1 MVMPLPFSV
10 RRPTVPAKDGA
21 SWPHVIILGGGFAGA
36 HAVGALR
43 DARVRVTLID
53 RNVYKTFQPLLYQVA
68 TAGLNP
74 GDVTMF
80 LRGLSLKV
88 PNMRYRQGEVEGVDP
103 ERKVVKLDEGQKGIH
118 ELQYDYLIIANGATT
133 TYFGTPGAEEHAMPM
148 YTRSQSL
155 AIRDRIFSEL
165 ERSSREDVAGHDKL
179 HVCIVGGG
187 PTGVEIAGALADFRM
202 QELDILYP
210 EMDPG
215 TLQVTVLQRGDE
227 LIKEFSPKYREY
239 AAEELRDRGVT
250 LRLGHGVKS
259 VGYDHVVL
267 DNGSILESDITIWA
281 AGVAIPE
288 SVKEWGLPQD
298 KRGRIA
304 VDDYLQVKG
313 FPGVYAAGDIAGQ
326 DEPLPQLAQPAI
338 QMGQAAA
345 RSIAADVAGKP
356 RKRFTYTD
364 LGTMATIGRHAAIA
378 EIPHV
383 GGLSGAMGWAAWLGV
398 HITKMIG
405 HRNQRAVAM
414 NLLSLYGGTRGTHQ
428 PNPVVGEVDSLRAA
442 KIFEE
447 QAAHRKFGL
456 GAQAGDPSDVLASGK
471 SSAQGLRKKP
481 EKKTAKAERTT
492 RQAPGARHVADP
504 SQD

>member
-1 MVMPLPFSV
+1 MMLPFLS

-21 SWPHVIILGGGFAGA
+21 SWPHVVIVGGGFAGA
-36 HAVGALR
+36 NAVLGLR
-43 DARVRVTLID
+43 DSRVRVTLID

-88 PNMRYRQGEVEGVDP
+88 PNMRYRQGEVVGVDP
-103 ERKVVKLDEGQKGIH
+103 ERKIVTLNEGQRGDQ
-118 ELQYDYLIIANGATT
+118 ELSYDYLVLAGGATT

-148 YTRSQSL
+148 YTRAQAL
-155 AIRDRIFSEL
+155 AIRDRVFSEL
-165 ERSSREDVAGHDKL
+165 ERSSREAWRTHDKL

-227 LIKEFSPKYREY
+227 LLKEFSDKYRQY
-239 AAEELRDRGVT
+239 AADELRDRGVT
-250 LRLGHGVKS
+250 LRLGHGVKE

-267 DNGSILESDITIWA
+267 DDDSILESDITIWA
-281 AGVAIPE
+281 AGVAVPDAV
-288 SVKEWGLPQD
+288 SEWGLPQD
-298 KRGRIA
+298 KRGRLA
-304 VDDYLQVKG
+304 VDDHLQVKD
-313 FPGVYAAGDIAGQ
+313 FPGVYAAGDIAAQ

-338 QMGQAAA
+338 QTGAAVA
-345 RSIAADVAGKP
+345 RSIAADVKGKARP
-356 RKRFTYTD
+356 TFSYTN

-378 EIPHV
+378 EIPFL
-383 GGLSGAMGWAAWLGV
+383 GGLSGSMGWAAWLGV
-398 HITKMIG
+398 HITKMLG

-414 NLLSLYGGTRGTHQ
+414 NLLSLYGGSRATHQ

-442 KIFEE
+442 RIFEE
-447 QAAHRKFGL
+447 QARNRLFGL
-456 GAQAGDPSDVLASGK
+456 NAGAASPVSPVSPG
-471 SSAQGLRKKP
+471 SAD
-481 EKKTAKAERTT
+481 E
-492 RQAPGARHVADP
+492 ADEAAAVR
-504 SQD
+504 

>member
-1 MVMPLPFSV
+1 MSLPFLT

-21 SWPHVIILGGGFAGA
+21 SWPHVVIVGGGFAGA
-36 HAVGALR
+36 NAVLGLR

-88 PNMRYRQGEVEGVDP
+88 PNMRYRQGEVVGVDP
-103 ERKVVKLDEGQKGIH
+103 ERKVVTLNEGQRGDQ
-118 ELQYDYLIIANGATT
+118 ELSYDYLVLANGATT

-148 YTRSQSL
+148 YTRAQAL
-155 AIRDRIFSEL
+155 AIRDRVFSEL
-165 ERSSREDVAGHDKL
+165 ERSSREAGVTHDKL

-215 TLQVTVLQRGDE
+215 TLQLTVLQRGDE
-227 LIKEFSPKYREY
+227 LLKEFSDKYRQY
-239 AAEELRDRGVT
+239 AADELRDRGVV
-250 LRLGHGVKS
+250 LRLGHGVRE
-259 VGYDHVVL
+259 VGYDHVIL
-267 DNGSILESDITIWA
+267 DDGSILESDITIWA

-288 SVKEWGLPQD
+288 AVSRWGLPQD
-298 KRGRIA
+298 RRGRIA
-304 VDDYLQVKG
+304 VDDHLQDKG
-313 FPGVYAAGDIAGQ
+313 MPGVYAAGDVAAQ
-326 DEPLPQLAQPAI
+326 DEALPQLAQPAI
-338 QMGQAAA
+338 QTGAAVA
-345 RSIAADVAGKP
+345 KSIAADVGGRARPK
-356 RKRFTYTD
+356 FSYTN

-378 EIPHV
+378 EIPFV
-383 GGLSGAMGWAAWLGV
+383 GGLSGSLGWAAWLGV
-398 HITKMIG
+398 HITKMLG

-414 NLLSLYGGTRGTHQ
+414 NLVSLYGGTRGTHQ

-442 KIFEE
+442 RIFEE
-447 QAAHRKFGL
+447 QAPNRLFGL
-456 GAQAGDPSDVLASGK
+456 NAGARENRAA
-471 SSAQGLRKKP
+471 
-481 EKKTAKAERTT
+481 AEE
-492 RQAPGARHVADP
+492 APGAADVAAP

>member
-1 MVMPLPFSV
+1 MMLPFLS

-21 SWPHVIILGGGFAGA
+21 SWPHVVIVGGGFAGA
-36 HAVGALR
+36 NAVLGLR
-43 DARVRVTLID
+43 DSRVRVTLID

-88 PNMRYRQGEVEGVDP
+88 PNMRYRQGEVVGVDP
-103 ERKVVKLDEGQKGIH
+103 ERKIVTLNEGQRGDQ
-118 ELQYDYLIIANGATT
+118 ELSYDYLVLAGGATT

-148 YTRSQSL
+148 YTRSQAL

-165 ERSSREDVAGHDKL
+165 ERSSREAGQSHDKL

-227 LIKEFSPKYREY
+227 LLKEFSTKYRQY
-239 AAEELRDRGVT
+239 AADELRDRGVT
-250 LRLGHGVKS
+250 LQLGRGVKE

-267 DNGSILESDITIWA
+267 DDGSILESDITIWA
-281 AGVAIPE
+281 AGVAIPK
-288 SVKEWGLPQD
+288 SVSEWGFPQD
-298 KRGRIA
+298 KRGRLA

-338 QMGQAAA
+338 QTGEAAA
-345 RSIAADVAGKP
+345 RNIAAEVAGKP
-356 RKRFTYTD
+356 RKTFAYTN

-378 EIPHV
+378 EIPV
-383 GGLSGAMGWAAWLGV
+383 LGGLSGSVGWAAWLGV
-398 HITKMIG
+398 HIMKMIG

-414 NLLSLYGGTRGTHQ
+414 NLLSLYSGTRATHQ

-442 KIFEE
+442 RIFEQ
-447 QAAHRKFGL
+447 QAAHRMFGANA
-456 GAQAGDPSDVLASGK
+456 GASARADEIAAQDSEDAADV
-471 SSAQGLRKKP
+471 AQP
-481 EKKTAKAERTT
+481 T
-492 RQAPGARHVADP
+492 
-504 SQD
+504 QD

>member
-1 MVMPLPFSV
+1 MSLPFLT

-21 SWPHVIILGGGFAGA
+21 SWPHVVIVGGGFAGA
-36 HAVGALR
+36 NAVLGLR

-88 PNMRYRQGEVEGVDP
+88 PNMRYRQGEVVGVDP
-103 ERKVVKLDEGQKGIH
+103 ERKIVTLNEGQRGDQ
-118 ELQYDYLIIANGATT
+118 ELSYDYLVLAGGATT

-148 YTRSQSL
+148 YTRAQAL
-155 AIRDRIFSEL
+155 AIRDRVFSEL
-165 ERSSREDVAGHDKL
+165 ERSSREAWRTHDKL

-227 LIKEFSPKYREY
+227 LLKEFSDKYRQY
-239 AAEELRDRGVT
+239 AADELRDRGVT
-250 LRLGHGVKS
+250 LRLGHGVKE

-267 DNGSILESDITIWA
+267 DDDSILESDITIWA
-281 AGVAIPE
+281 AGVAVPDAV
-288 SVKEWGLPQD
+288 SEWGLPQD
-298 KRGRIA
+298 KRGRLA
-304 VDDYLQVKG
+304 VDDHLQVKD
-313 FPGVYAAGDIAGQ
+313 FPGVYAAGDIAAQ

-338 QMGQAAA
+338 QTGAAVA
-345 RSIAADVAGKP
+345 RSIAADVKGKARP
-356 RKRFTYTD
+356 TFSYTN

-378 EIPHV
+378 EIPFL
-383 GGLSGAMGWAAWLGV
+383 GGLSGSMGWAAWLGV
-398 HITKMIG
+398 HITKMLG

-414 NLLSLYGGTRGTHQ
+414 NLLSLYGGSRATHQ

-442 KIFEE
+442 RIFEE
-447 QAAHRKFGL
+447 QARNRLFGL
-456 GAQAGDPSDVLASGK
+456 NAGAASPVSPVSPG
-471 SSAQGLRKKP
+471 SAD
-481 EKKTAKAERTT
+481 E
-492 RQAPGARHVADP
+492 ADEAAAVR
-504 SQD
+504 